1 MIVQSTAILLERKEI
16 ALQTYQYFFEK
27 PDGFDFVAGQYVF
40 LDFAQPVNR
49 DDRPSMRAL
58 SIASAPYEERLMF
71 VMRDSESAF
80 KKNMRAMNVGDEI
93 LIKGPLGHVAIP
105 ENLHQPIMFLIA
117 GVGITPVRAMLK
129 QEEYIKSQRPITVIY
144 SNKTQADVALRDDVE
159 KITLPNYKLVY
170 TLTREEGEWSGEKGR
185 INAEM
190 IRRYVDDTFNQMYYV
205 VGTGEFITAMQAVL
219 TEMNIP
225 KEKIVFD
232 NFG

>member
-1 MIVQSTAILLERKEI
+1 MITQSTAPLLERREI
-16 ALQTYQYFFEK
+16 APQTYQYFFEK

-58 SIASAPYEERLMF
+58 SIASAPYEDRLMF

-93 LIKGPLGHVAIP
+93 LIKGPLGHVSIP
-105 ENLHQPIMFLIA
+105 ENLHQPITFLIA
-117 GVGITPVRAMLK
+117 GVGITPVRSMLK
-129 QEEYIKSQRPITVIY
+129 QEEHIKSFRPVTVIF
-144 SNKTQADVALRDDVE
+144 SNKTKADIVLREDMDA
-159 KITLPNYKLVY
+159 ISLQNFKLIH
-170 TLTREEGEWSGEKGR
+170 TLTREEGEWEGARGR

-190 IRRYVDDTFNQMYYV
+190 IKENVDDITNQMYYV
-205 VGTGEFITAMQAVL
+205 VGTGEFITAIRDVL
-219 TEMNIP
+219 TELNVP
-225 KEKIVFD
+225 KEKIIFD